1 MQWPQMLCVMRIVK
15 NQIPALLT
23 GALFLVVVLG
33 FSGFAKAEPS
43 LATLHTVSGIN
54 VDVTARNAVQ
64 AREQAI
70 AQAQNRALSILL
82 QRLTLLDSVGA
93 SKLAEANPG
102 NLVENFEIAGERSSN
117 VRYLGEFTVQFKPQ
131 EVRRFL
137 RENGVGFSEAFRPPM
152 LVLPVLQGDF
162 GNRLWDSPNP
172 WRDIWQNASGQ
183 YQLLSLMIPSGGLN
197 DMVAGNVDQVMA
209 GSEEAIVNLR
219 NRYGAESVLVAAA
232 RVIPASDTAPLRLA
246 VEYTEFGRAIRGEGV
261 RAGERIFGLI
271 DTTSIT
277 LSANAGESETELMY
291 RARAAV
297 LDRLNRAWKQASV
310 VTLST
315 ESGRINM
322 AVAISSLGEWR
333 QVQRLLSSETAISG
347 VTILSMAKNR
357 ARIAVDHL
365 GSVGE
370 LRRLLAQKGLNLS
383 AEALSVD
390 PSLDGDLTRS
400 QPRLI
405 DPVTNAINDPQ
416 RQGAVISTPT
426 YLLTLSRS

>member
-1 MQWPQMLCVMRIVK
+1 
-15 NQIPALLT
+15 
-23 GALFLVVVLG
+23 
-33 FSGFAKAEPS
+33 
-43 LATLHTVSGIN
+43 
-54 VDVTARNAVQ
+54 
-64 AREQAI
+64 
-70 AQAQNRALSILL
+70 
-82 QRLTLLDSVGA
+82 
-93 SKLAEANPG
+93 
-102 NLVENFEIAGERSSN
+102 
-117 VRYLGEFTVQFKPQ
+117 
-131 EVRRFL
+131 
-137 RENGVGFSEAFRPPM
+137 
-152 LVLPVLQGDF
+152 
-162 GNRLWDSPNP
+162 
-172 WRDIWQNASGQ
+172 
-183 YQLLSLMIPSGGLN
+183 
-197 DMVAGNVDQVMA
+197 
-209 GSEEAIVNLR
+209 
-219 NRYGAESVLVAAA
+219 
-232 RVIPASDTAPLRLA
+232 
-246 VEYTEFGRAIRGEGV
+246 
-261 RAGERIFGLI
+261 
-271 DTTSIT
+271 
-277 LSANAGESETELMY
+277 MY

-297 LDRLNRAWKQASV
+297 LDRLTRAWKQASV

-333 QVQRLLSSETAISG
+333 QVQRLLASETAISG